1 MHPGEVIEVLG
12 VFIQLDGHS
21 GAPLWS
27 AIKQMSSAV
36 KCVSLYCRWSGTLV
50 IFDSSLSLALTAGTT
65 SETPKGNG
73 RDNLKSQPLQPTTE
87 GKEAFIFSNEILS
100 LAQHETV

>member
-1 MHPGEVIEVLG
+1 MHPGGVIEVLG

-36 KCVSLYCRWSGTLV
+36 KCVSLYCRWRGTLV
-50 IFDSSLSLALTAGTT
+50 IFDSSLSLALEAGTT
-65 SETPKGNG
+65 LHIKKEMGET
-73 RDNLKSQPLQPTTE
+73 
-87 GKEAFIFSNEILS
+87 I
-100 LAQHETV
+100 

>member
-1 MHPGEVIEVLG
+1 MHPGGVIEVLG

-36 KCVSLYCRWSGTLV
+36 KCVSLYCRWRGTLA
-50 IFDSSLSLALTAGTT
+50 IFDSSLSLALAAGAT

-73 RDNLKSQPLQPTTE
+73 GDNLKSRHTATHQQR
-87 GKEAFIFSNEILS
+87 GKKRSS
-100 LAQHETV
+100 LAMRF